1 LIVILCIIQMG
12 KPGYEGLLRQVP
24 SSAGQQQG
32 QPLYF
37 RLSVIQETVI
47 GRDPVTCQIVLD
59 STQYA
64 AVSRRHALIRPL
76 FQIESLPQSKPS
88 SQSEPLLK
96 SEPLPQAESAENPP
110 LWEICD
116 LKSANGTFVNGR
128 QIQGCCKLI
137 VGDRVL
143 LSEDGPEFILE
154 CRAIQPGSVPEP
166 TGPVASRLSRRPER
180 ESDLTLSQLLPIVSR
195 SADLAQKAYLIPGVV
210 AVTFVILLFMVASDP
225 RLFRTLLAIY
235 LGGVGY
241 YFIYQLCG
249 KHKPIWVLLLCALT
263 TVGLIRSP
271 ALNGF
276 IWLFRD
282 VLPGRLSEDSPQFF
296 SQLIGHF
303 FGSGLMEELLKA
315 VPVLGLYLLGR
326 QLRSPWRERIGIW
339 EPLDGILLAAA
350 SALGFTWQETLAQ
363 TVPGLE
369 QEVAMKLVIPRM
381 LGSIAGH
388 MAYSGYFGYFI
399 GLSVLKPSR
408 RGRILAIGWLT
419 SATIHALWNTSSG
432 TFGPMGLAVVGV
444 FSYAFLTAAILK
456 ARELSPTR
464 SQNFATRSK

>member
-1 LIVILCIIQMG
+1 MG
-12 KPGYEGLLRQVP
+12 KPGYEGLLRQVAFP
-24 SSAGQQQG
+24 AGQQQG
-32 QPLYF
+32 QSLHF

-47 GRDPVTCQIVLD
+47 GRDPATCQIVLD
-59 STQYA
+59 SNRYA

-76 FQIESLPQSKPS
+76 LQIESLSQTEPLSQTEALSQTKPS
-88 SQSEPLLK
+88 SSTE
-96 SEPLPQAESAENPP
+96 SSPQTESAENPP
-110 LWEICD
+110 LWEVCD
-116 LKSANGTFVNGR
+116 LESANGTFVNGR
-128 QIQGCCKLI
+128 QIQGCCKLA
-137 VGDRVL
+137 VGDRIL

-154 CRAIQPGSVPEP
+154 CRVIQPGSIPEP
-166 TGPVASRLSRRPER
+166 TGPVASRLPRRPER

-195 SADLAQKAYLIPGVV
+195 SADLAQKAYLIPGIVT
-210 AVTFVILLFMVASDP
+210 VTFVILLFMVAADP

-235 LGGVGY
+235 LGAVGY

-249 KHKPIWVLLLCALT
+249 KHKPLWVLLLCALT
-263 TVGLIRSP
+263 TVGLLLSP

-276 IWLFRD
+276 IWVFR
-282 VLPGRLSEDSPQFF
+282 VLLPGNLAQDDTQFF

-363 TVPGLE
+363 AVPGLN
-369 QEVAMKLVIPRM
+369 QEVAMKLVVPRM

-419 SATIHALWNTSSG
+419 SATIHALWNSSSG

-464 SQNFATRSK
+464 SQNFATRSIKP